1 MSEKKIFVYST
12 DSAIAIVE
20 GVYNYQDSTIKVQ
33 SKKNYLKSKF
43 FENHSKILEHLFSN
57 SAGYQGAVLR
67 TNLLPESDIYKLFFE
82 SACKASNTSIQAKY
96 QLNIETLK
104 QTYLQLIDSNFKG
117 IFYQDKVTQ
126 KRILAELNQ
135 KTFAEIS
142 DYSFLFFYHTSV
154 PQDIPVYQPS
164 FQQQW
169 ESKQA
174 QQRNSVEPIF
184 GGALTN
190 RGLRDIFL

>member
-1 MSEKKIFVYST
+1 MNEKTIFVYST
-12 DSAIAIVE
+12 DLAIAIVE
-20 GVYNYQDSTIKVQ
+20 GVYNYQDSTVKVL
-33 SKKNYLKSKF
+33 SKKSYLKSKL
-43 FENHSKILEHLFSN
+43 FENSRKISKQLFSDN
-57 SAGYQGAVLR
+57 TGYQVTVLR

-82 SACKASNTSIQAKY
+82 SACKASNTFIEAKY
-96 QLNIETLK
+96 KLNIETLK

-117 IFYQDKVTQ
+117 IVYQDKVTQ
-126 KRILAELNQ
+126 KRILAELNR
-135 KTFAEIS
+135 KSFEEIA

-164 FQQQW
+164 LQEQW
-169 ESKQA
+169 ESKLA